1 MSAKIHRQETWS
13 TIQPPAS
20 GPITTAMPPQAV
32 HEPIAAPRS
41 FGVKAATMIAS
52 ELGVRSAPAAP
63 CNARAAIRA
72 SIVGASAHTS
82 ESRPKPPTPIA
93 KTRRSP

>member
-1 MSAKIHRQETWS
+1 MSAKIQRQETWS

-20 GPITTAMPPQAV
+20 GPTMIAIPPQAV
-32 HEPIAAPRS
+32 HDPIAAPRS
-41 FGVKAATMIAS
+41 FGEKAATMIAS

-63 CNARAAIRA
+63 CSARAAMRA
-72 SIVGASAHTS
+72 SIVGANAHAS
-82 ESRPKPPTPIA
+82 DSRPNPATPIV